1 MNLSEP
7 LESLVGPVPAAVLR
21 VLSRTDAGLSGRQVH
36 AVAHA
41 GSASGVNRTLGAL
54 ARVGL
59 VSVESRPPSLIYR
72 PNRTHVLW
80 AAVESAL
87 GARDRALDGIRL
99 FLAED
104 APDEVPAEWR
114 VTAILYGSVAR
125 RTSTEDSDV
134 DVLLVFPDGYDDDS
148 RARLILGLAERI
160 EELTGS
166 AAQVNPMDRG
176 EFARREMDGDDFLAN
191 VLRDGIYLC
200 GPRPEEWAC

>member
-1 MNLSEP
+1 
-7 LESLVGPVPAAVLR
+7 
-21 VLSRTDAGLSGRQVH
+21 
-36 AVAHA
+36 
-41 GSASGVNRTLGAL
+41 
-54 ARVGL
+54 
-59 VSVESRPPSLIYR
+59 
-72 PNRTHVLW
+72 
-80 AAVESAL
+80 VESAL

-148 RARLILGLAERI
+148 RARLIQGLAERI